1 MKAEKGKHVE
11 VHYTLHLDGPE
22 GEIVE
27 RTTEEEPLRFVLGE
41 DPMLP
46 KFEEAVTGLSAG
58 ESFIVSI
65 ACSDAYG
72 EEDNELFMEFPK
84 SEFLGD
90 DGELDDELFAVGELI
105 PMQTQEGQV
114 VHGIVTEVKLNSL
127 VIDFNHP
134 LAGENLYFEGR
145 LVLVSDP
152 V

>member
-1 MKAEKGKHVE
+1 
-11 VHYTLHLDGPE
+11 
-22 GEIVE
+22 
-27 RTTEEEPLRFVLGE
+27 
-41 DPMLP
+41 
-46 KFEEAVTGLSAG
+46 LSAG

-90 DGELDDELFAVGELI
+90 DGELDDELFAVGEVI

>member
-1 MKAEKGKHVE
+1 M
-11 VHYTLHLDGPE
+11 HYTLHLDGPE

-90 DGELDDELFAVGELI
+90 DGELDDELFAVGEVI